1 MNRISHFILLFAFA
15 AVVPSIASDEP
26 WSFRAGRGITL
37 NEAAKVAV
45 GLEVETVE
53 TSGNESALFIAESA
67 LVETV
72 RGDFVYTLNGAA
84 YLRVAV
90 KTGTR
95 ADGRV
100 EIIDGLLEGDEVVV
114 GGAYDLWMIELQA
127 VNGGRGCADG
137 H

>member
-1 MNRISHFILLFAFA
+1 MKRISYVTVIFAFSTL
-15 AVVPSIASDEP
+15 VPLIASDEP

>member
-1 MNRISHFILLFAFA
+1 M
-15 AVVPSIASDEP
+15 
-26 WSFRAGRGITL
+26 
-37 NEAAKVAV
+37 
-45 GLEVETVE
+45 VE
-53 TSGNESALFIAESA
+53 TSGNESALFITESA

>member
-1 MNRISHFILLFAFA
+1 MKRLSNVAVILACS
-15 AVVPSIASDEP
+15 AVASLMASDEP

-53 TSGNESALFIAESA
+53 TSGNESALFITESA

-84 YLRVAV
+84 YVRVAV

-100 EIIDGLLEGDEVVV
+100 EIIDGLLEGDELVV

>member
-1 MNRISHFILLFAFA
+1 MKRISHVAVIFAFSTL
-15 AVVPSIASDEP
+15 VPLIASDEP